1 MNMSSRNLI
10 LSILMIPSP
19 GETQSAG
26 YWLEK
31 GNELCNSGQMEE
43 AIKAYEFALS
53 LDATLIDAWNNK
65 GLILANEDRLAEAL
79 QCFDEVLKIS
89 PRHAYTLSNKG
100 MVLAQQKKYQ
110 DALGCFEAALVV
122 DPYFAGAW
130 YNKALAHAMPWS
142 GPGGHGCN
150 EDRRYAGGKGWRMQ
164 AKRLNGQDGPQGA
177 LDQIKERQDKGAL
190 SPIFSLLKLHLPK
203 GK

>member
-1 MNMSSRNLI
+1 MHSRERNTRKFEPLQNLFALNGMLMNMSSRNLVHT
-10 LSILMIPSP
+10 ILMIPSS

-65 GLILANEDRLAEAL
+65 GLILANQNRLDEAL

-110 DALGCFEAALVV
+110 DALDCFEAAIVV

-130 YNKALAHAMPWS
+130 YNKALAMQCLGRGREAMAAMKTADKLE
-142 GPGGHGCN
+142 GK
-150 EDRRYAGGKGWRMQ
+150 AGGCR
-164 AKRLNGQDGPQGA
+164 R
-177 LDQIKERQDKGAL
+177 RC
-190 SPIFSLLKLHLPK
+190 
-203 GK
+203 

>member
-1 MNMSSRNLI
+1 MPSRERNTRKFEPLQNLFALNGMLMI
-10 LSILMIPSP
+10 MTSHNLMHTILMIPSS

-65 GLILANEDRLAEAL
+65 GLILANQNCLDEAL
-79 QCFDEVLKIS
+79 RCFDEVLKIS

-110 DALGCFEAALVV
+110 DALDCFEAAIVV

-130 YNKALAHAMPWS
+130 YNKALAMQCLGRDREAMAAMKTADQLE
-142 GPGGHGCN
+142 GKAVGC
-150 EDRRYAGGKGWRMQ
+150 RRRC
-164 AKRLNGQDGPQGA
+164 
-177 LDQIKERQDKGAL
+177 
-190 SPIFSLLKLHLPK
+190 
-203 GK
+203 